1 MMQAN
6 WPYEET
12 DPQKIRDDMFFLSS
26 CMDQGELSK
35 LISTYFTSDQLREL
49 IDDRMMGRV

>member
-6 WPYEET
+6 HPYEET
-12 DPQKIRDDMFFLSS
+12 DPQRIKEDMFFLSS
-26 CMDQGELSK
+26 CLDQGELCK
-35 LISTYFTSDQLREL
+35 LISTYFSSDQLREL